1 MILCHHPFH
10 IFHDVN
16 IRRGPLAVWRKWFI
30 QASTISSHP
39 HPLDV
44 RANHRSNHSDEL
56 GFEKLLC
63 PYLGIPDPI
72 FVEEFFCHT
81 VQRKVHDPLPIPGF
95 QNNLST
101 QNK

>member
-1 MILCHHPFH
+1 MILFHHPFH
-10 IFHDVN
+10 ICHNFKV
-16 IRRGPLAVWRKWFI
+16 RRGPLAVRRKWFI
-30 QASTISSHP
+30 QASTISSHS

-44 RANHRSNHSDEL
+44 RANHRSNHSDKF
-56 GFEKLLC
+56 GFKKLLR

-72 FVEEFFCHT
+72 FVEEFFGHT